1 MDPPLNVFPIGLFC
15 NISVVMAL
23 SPLKIQ
29 NPSLYIELMILS
41 RRLIAPFTSY
51 SGISSVI
58 TPSLP
63 SPILMALFIQYS
75 EDEFILDYLIS
86 GHKLNPINAL
96 YFAKNYNH
104 VIVLCVEIV
113 MSWQLKSDK
122 SFFGIG

>member
-1 MDPPLNVFPIGLFC
+1 
-15 NISVVMAL
+15 MAL

-75 EDEFILDYLIS
+75 EDEFSLDYLIS